1 MSKKTREFTSFII
14 MALLLFAVGVGQSW
28 SVSLAIINMCLIS
41 AIMTMGA
48 NIQWGYAGLVNFG
61 LMGFT
66 ALGGL
71 AAVLVSYSPVREAWS
86 VGGINM
92 IISLLILIAVI
103 FAIRFVL
110 KFFNKGLK
118 RYLII
123 FAILLFGLLIINQF
137 YRPAVIAIED
147 VNPAKTGF
155 LGGFGLPIIFS
166 WFVGGLLA
174 AGVAFVIG
182 KITLGLRADYL
193 AIATL
198 GISEIVIAVLK
209 HEDWLA
215 RGVKNVIGLK
225 RPVPYEINLQ
235 NSDWFISLIT
245 RIYNFKLE
253 IVQNLEEKQNLIH
266 QLVIVGSSIFVKL
279 CYMSLFIIV
288 LLVIFY
294 LSNAALNSPW
304 GRMMRAIR
312 DNEVSANA
320 MGKNIVKRHLQVFV
334 LGSAVVGIAG
344 AMLTTQDGL
353 FTPGSYQPLRF
364 TFLIWVMVIV
374 GGSGNNLG
382 SILGGFVIWFVWI
395 EAAPFALFVIE
406 LATSGLDSDNS
417 VKIHLLNSAFYFRY
431 LIMGATL
438 LLIMRY
444 RPKGILPE
452 KTRYV

>member
-1 MSKKTREFTSFII
+1 MSKRTREFTSFII

-320 MGKNIVKRHLQVFV
+320 MGKDIVKRHLQVFV

>member
-1 MSKKTREFTSFII
+1 MSRRTREVTSFII

-28 SVSLAIINMCLIS
+28 SVSLAIVNMCLIS

-92 IISLLILIAVI
+92 IISLLILITVI

-123 FAILLFGLLIINQF
+123 FSILLFGLLIVNQF
-137 YRPAVIAIED
+137 YGPAVIAIED
-147 VNPAKTGF
+147 VSPAKTGF

-166 WFVGGLLA
+166 WFVAGLLA

-182 KITLGLRADYL
+182 KVTLGLRADYL

-209 HEDWLA
+209 HEDWLT

-235 NSDWFISLIT
+235 NSDWFISFIT
-245 RIYNFKLE
+245 RIYNFKLDAL
-253 IVQNLEEKQNLIH
+253 QNLEEKQNLIH

-320 MGKNIVKRHLQVFV
+320 MGKDIVKRHLQVFV

-395 EAAPFALFVIE
+395 EAAPFALFVIN
-406 LATSGLDSDNS
+406 LVTSSLDPDNS
-417 VKIHLLNSAFYFRY
+417 VKIHLLNSASYFRY